1 MCYIETSNLDGE
13 TNLKIRQV
21 TISLFVF
28 LKFSLYAVCFN
39 AAVTT
44 PTGTPGDC
52 RHKGNRQPD
61 ASVRA
66 DGVRE
71 PKPTSVRVC
80 WEHPLGWTQ
89 VGSELCD
96 WLAAPLTNLIVH

>member
-21 TISLFVF
+21 IILSYSFFVQVTAHTQIDENW
-28 LKFSLYAVCFN
+28 KHCFN

-44 PTGTPGDC
+44 STGSPSDC
-52 RHKGNRQPD
+52 RHKGHRQPD
-61 ASVRA
+61 ASLRA

-71 PKPTSVRVC
+71 PEPPSV
-80 WEHPLGWTQ
+80 
-89 VGSELCD
+89 
-96 WLAAPLTNLIVH
+96 